1 MKSKKTCLSTH
12 GGTGYALGSYV
23 REDGKVVCGAC
34 GEVLEPRKEAI
45 GKWMERRDK

>member
-1 MKSKKTCLSTH
+1 
-12 GGTGYALGSYV
+12 
-23 REDGKVVCGAC
+23 VCGAC